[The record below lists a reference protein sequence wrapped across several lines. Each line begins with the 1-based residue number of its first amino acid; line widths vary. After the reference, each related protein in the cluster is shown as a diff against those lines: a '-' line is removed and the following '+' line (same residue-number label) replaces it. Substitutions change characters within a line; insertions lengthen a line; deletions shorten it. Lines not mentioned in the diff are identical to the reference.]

1 MIMTKIELNQLND
14 LLTKLAGER
23 LKELDEENPD
33 AQVYDLDAEELYEL
47 DDYDRLMEGI
57 DIVQTCISEMKGE

>member
-1 MIMTKIELNQLND
+1 MTKIELNQLND